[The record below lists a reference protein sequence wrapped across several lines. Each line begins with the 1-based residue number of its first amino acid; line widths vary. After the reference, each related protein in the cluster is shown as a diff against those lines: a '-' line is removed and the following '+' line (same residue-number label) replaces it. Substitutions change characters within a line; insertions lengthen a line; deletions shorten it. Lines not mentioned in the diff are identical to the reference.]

1 MSIMID
7 HEENAPCMN
16 PVEFG
21 FFYLIS
27 DNFTHFFF
35 GGVKNYI
42 ILEPQMIMFKYTGK
56 NNEYTQII
64 TSFPFNHPKINF
76 F

>member
-27 DNFTHFFF
+27 DNFTHFFLV
-35 GGVKNYI
+35 GQKLHYI
-42 ILEPQMIMFKYTGK
+42 R
-56 NNEYTQII
+56 
-64 TSFPFNHPKINF
+64 TSDDNVQVHRKK
-76 F
+76 